1 MEQIMSATQAR
12 INFGKAMRLAIEKG
26 PVIVER
32 DGKPEVVILS
42 KQSYDELCSQKAG
55 QDWRSLLAEA
65 QQQARQDLAGK
76 TFPPPEEVL
85 SKEREDRDDRNNLR

>member
-12 INFGKAMRLAIEKG
+12 INFGKAMRFAIEKG

-42 KQSYDELCSQKAG
+42 KRSYDELCSQKAG
-55 QDWRSLLAEA
+55 QDWRSLLTEA
-65 QQQARQDLAGK
+65 QKRARQDLAGR
-76 TFPPPEEVL
+76 TLPPPEEVL
-85 SKEREDRDDRNNLR
+85 RKEREDRDGRNDLR